1 MEKKTRPMATGPA
14 RDAEEAAIDQL
25 RFQEENLFAI
35 GSRLT
40 QDRFDR
46 WVAESDSGLNSNVK
60 YIHNKFMLIDP
71 LSSSPVVVAGSAN
84 FSEASS
90 DTNDENMLVI
100 RDNTRVADI
109 YLGEF
114 MRLYSHHAFREFLE
128 REGASTERQPLR
140 STSPSAS
147 GGGTTSAR
155 PPGPGN
161 AGCSR
166 EPLSRPHLAQSKS
179 PSP

>member
-1 MEKKTRPMATGPA
+1 MAAGAA
-14 RDAEEAAIDQL
+14 RDAEEDAIDQL

-46 WVAESDSGLNSNVK
+46 WVANPIPGSTATSS

-114 MRLYSHHAFREFLE
+114 MRLYSPTRS
-128 REGASTERQPLR
+128 ASSWSGKEPRRMSPPQ
-140 STSPSAS
+140 STFHSTS

-155 PPGPGN
+155 PPGHGN

-166 EPLSRPHLAQSKS
+166 EPLSRPRLAQSKS
-179 PSP
+179 RWP

>member
-1 MEKKTRPMATGPA
+1 MRSWRRRPVPWLKGPA

-128 REGASTERQPLR
+128 REGASSNVASPKHLSLDEWWRDYFG
-140 STSPSAS
+140 STSRARQRRLFS
-147 GGGTTSAR
+147 GATV
-155 PPGPGN
+155 
-161 AGCSR
+161 
-166 EPLSRPHLAQSKS
+166 
-179 PSP
+179 